1 MTWNWRIDSENIA
14 ESNWA
19 SELLQGVIVSI
30 VAFWVLIKNR
40 AGPNWI
46 KGFIFSLFFNYVIL
60 TIKASLRIWLIVKD
74 PEDKLLK
81 TLLESIS
88 FVMSYIH
95 RQIFFITM
103 ILFTL
108 FYWVNAKYN
117 EHVIKFGT
125 ENPEND
131 YK

>member
-1 MTWNWRIDSENIA
+1 MTWKIDSENVA

-19 SELLQGVIVSI
+19 AEFLQGVIVSI
-30 VAFWVLIKNR
+30 VAFWVLVINR

-46 KGFIFSLFFNYVIL
+46 KCFIFSLFFNYVIL

-74 PEDKLLK
+74 TEDHLLK

-88 FVMSYIH
+88 FVLSYIH

-125 ENPEND
+125 TNPED
-131 YK
+131 DFK